1 MSSPDPKPFT
11 IQINSLEALERLIG
25 GSSELEMDIRNNV
38 VARFAEKHLRPLAES
53 DIAKAAYARSAEG
66 VRVLQEKA
74 MAELIGTLKDNG
86 WGKVKT
92 FIPSDEFKQA
102 VQHYIDTDVRALV
115 HTAMSE
121 AAAKWSLD
129 AIKAQID
136 NQVTYEIKQRIAAG
150 VRDHLNKAIQN
161 IGK

>member
-53 DIAKAAYARSAEG
+53 NTAKAVYAKAAEG

-74 MAELIGTLKDNG
+74 MQSLIGTIKDNG
-86 WGKVKT
+86 YGKVKT
-92 FIPSDEFKQA
+92 FVPSDEFKQL
-102 VQHYIDTDVRALV
+102 VQHYIDTDVRILV
-115 HTAMSE
+115 HTAMSD
-121 AAAKWSLD
+121 ASAKWSRE
-129 AIKAQID
+129 AIKEQID

-150 VRDHLNKAIQN
+150 VREHLNKAIQN